1 MAFKALLTIDDL
13 GEDFEEMNVHHC
25 EYEFSRKIDIK
36 TGHILSGPQ
45 AGLVHLTVESTRNT
59 SILDWLLRAERKD
72 GTVLFKADTTRGPM
86 NSKKLT
92 FTKAV
97 CVDYREVFEANTGD
111 AMRCFF
117 SIWCQEITVGDSGH
131 TVVWMD
137 ESSS

>member
-117 SIWCQEITVGDSGH
+117 FHLVSGNNR
-131 TVVWMD
+131 WGLWAYRGLD
-137 ESSS
+137 G